1 MQELVKSLRML
12 IKLHESLY
20 QIAVDK
26 MNDLKRDDV
35 ERLDEQLKAEQSH
48 LAAIRQ
54 VDRQREYAVQ
64 SLAHQYG
71 MQETSPTVS
80 DILAVVQDDT
90 ERKQLT
96 EAREQ
101 LLEVMDRLQQQNEL
115 NQQLTYQ
122 SLQVVNFSL
131 SMVRPPSKETMN
143 YSKEEVKG
151 VRGAQR
157 KGLFDSQI

>member
-1 MQELVKSLRML
+1 MQELLKSLQAL

-20 QIAVDK
+20 TIAVDK
-26 MNDLKRDDV
+26 MNDLKHDNV
-35 ERLDEQLKAEQSH
+35 ERLGEQLKAEQSH

-54 VDRQREYAVQ
+54 VDRQRERAVQ
-64 SLAHQYG
+64 SLAHLYG
-71 MQETSPTVS
+71 MEETSPTVS
-80 DILAVVQDDT
+80 DLLAVIQDDT
-90 ERKQLT
+90 ERQQLA

-101 LLEVMDRLQQQNEL
+101 LLEVMDRLQKQNEL

-131 SMVRPPSKETMN
+131 SMFRPPNKETMN

-151 VRGAQR
+151 VRGVQR